1 MACLR
6 HLSLQET
13 QSRPGFSAQGFTGAY
28 GSRKAVRDDSLA
40 DPTLDGELG
49 ALSCLN
55 QKKLSF
61 WLWFVPEGSFY
72 GIS

>member
-1 MACLR
+1 MSAAIPMACLR

-13 QSRPGFSAQGFTGAY
+13 LRVDLDSQPRASQGAY

-40 DPTLDGELG
+40 DPTLDGEIG

-55 QKKLSF
+55 QKLSF
-61 WLWFVPEGSFY
+61 
-72 GIS
+72 